1 MKINKIIFKKIIF
14 NNLDYK
20 NFNKYIIKK
29 GLFVF
34 PAGPALA
41 SIEQSKKY
49 YDSIKKADFV
59 FFDSGFF
66 VLLLKVFKNI
76 NVNKFSGFK
85 FLNLFFDYLKKNK
98 NKKVFCIDP
107 NIEFSN
113 SNKLFLKNL
122 GLHNIHNY
130 LAPKYDIKNLS
141 DKNLLKQLKKIKP
154 DFILTNIGGGKQEIL
169 GLYLKENLK
178 IKTTILCTGGAI
190 SFFTKDQAPI
200 NTFIDEVYLGWFVRL
215 MFNPIVFFCRLTYGL
230 KLIPMVIFNKI
241 KVIK

>member
-1 MKINKIIFKKIIF
+1 MIKKVVFKKIKFYNINPKGF
-14 NNLDYK
+14 D
-20 NFNKYIIKK
+20 KYIKKK

-41 SIEQSKKY
+41 SIEQSKNY

-141 DKNLLKQLKKIKP
+141 DKNLLKKLKKIKP